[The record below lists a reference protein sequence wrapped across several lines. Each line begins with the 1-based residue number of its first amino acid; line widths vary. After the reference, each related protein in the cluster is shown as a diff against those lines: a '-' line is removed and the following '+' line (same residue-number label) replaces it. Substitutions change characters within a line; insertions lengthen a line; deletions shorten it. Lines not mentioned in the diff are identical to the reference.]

1 MSREGGGGTC
11 KQLLGAV
18 GLMVKIVSFS
28 VQSLQNQWS
37 KPYCPVGWIAMMSL
51 SCWFSGMFLAKEP
64 TFNFHSLSFSEPVS
78 FPFLILFNTIIHLI
92 NLN

>member
-1 MSREGGGGTC
+1 MALASSC
-11 KQLLGAV
+11 LGAV
-18 GLMVKIVSFS
+18 ELMVKTGSSS

-37 KPYCPVGWIAMMSL
+37 KPYCPVGWMAMMLL

-64 TFNFHSLSFSEPVS
+64 IFNFCSLSFSEPVS
-78 FPFLILFNTIIHLI
+78 FLLLILFDTIIYLI